1 MAALTVKVVA
11 NIMPPCGL
19 LRGACGPAM
28 IFAPRPLTVSF
39 RGRAVVTG
47 ASSGFARVSSAAQY
61 AADQVALV
69 RFKSQLDLE

>member
-28 IFAPRPLTVSF
+28 IFAPRPLM
-39 RGRAVVTG
+39 
-47 ASSGFARVSSAAQY
+47 VSSAAVPDAGIGRPRLAHAPPQP
-61 AADQVALV
+61 DRRRDLTLHRVES
-69 RFKSQLDLE
+69 SQA